1 MTNQIWQVQTGA
13 ANGSQITAGD
23 ANTIKFSLS
32 NVNDDN
38 NLFGV
43 DVTLRN
49 STPENTNIQGDNN
62 DIEDMGIDGIDIK
75 VTAQFRNK
83 ETDIDKLVD
92 WWLEDKFADVA
103 PKGRFGFELDFP
115 TRFNVEPS
123 STYGYQLVN
132 PTLSILYDKTKIAG
146 FTFTLRLGDPKAA
159 L

>member
-1 MTNQIWQVQTGA
+1 MTNQIWQVQNGA
-13 ANGSQITAGD
+13 ANGSQATAGD

-62 DIEDMGIDGIDIK
+62 KIEDMGIDGVDIK

-103 PKGRFGFELDFP
+103 PEGRFGFELDFP
-115 TRFNVEPS
+115 TRFNVEP
-123 STYGYQLVN
+123 TATFGYQIVN
-132 PTLSILYDKTKIAG
+132 PTITILYEKTKIAG